1 MNTFELNDE
10 QLEMVSGGS
19 AGNSNYQINEA
30 LAPTVNGA
38 VFAKNVSQSGS
49 EVDQTNKSSQQAV
62 NLTKLTTLFF

>member
-19 AGNSNYQINEA
+19 AGNLNEQGNVA
-30 LAPTVNGA
+30 YTPTLNGVA
-38 VFAKNVSQSGS
+38 FAKNVSQSGS